1 MNFKFSKVNGHPDL
15 FSSNFPT
22 KFGSS
27 ENISIP
33 ESAPEDAKQQNLP
46 NIIEE
51 TPIAQQD
58 QE

>member
-33 ESAPEDAKQQNLP
+33 ESAPEDVKQQNLP

-51 TPIAQQD
+51 TPIAQ
-58 QE
+58 